1 MNCCGKKCISIITLI
16 IAIIIFI
23 QTNFLTLMILN
34 LKNNICVI
42 NTKTQDV
49 VNYEWKLVIPKIN
62 VSANIKEGTSEEVIN
77 NYIGHFIQTP
87 KENGNIGLVAA
98 SAGYKEN
105 YFENLKDLVEG
116 DEIIY
121 IKGNTKKQYKVI
133 TNVIIKQT
141 DWTCLSSTKD
151 NRITL
156 ITGILEKPEYRRCV
170 QAIEL

>member
-116 DEIIY
+116 DEIVY

-141 DWTCLSSTKD
+141 DWTYLNSTKD